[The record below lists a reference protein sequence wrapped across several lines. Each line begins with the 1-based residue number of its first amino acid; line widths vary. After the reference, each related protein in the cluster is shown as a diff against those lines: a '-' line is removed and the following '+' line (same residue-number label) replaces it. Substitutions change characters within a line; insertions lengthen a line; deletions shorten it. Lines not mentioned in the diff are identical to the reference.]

1 MAIELEFINLII
13 PVQVI
18 EQKYPGGWDACIR
31 DHAKSIGR
39 VVWYVDNLF
48 RTGAMDP
55 DLMDNLITKWTRL
68 GFQATESIGNA
79 VCWKDFC
86 MVTSYGASKYD
97 CPWIV
102 FDSAERIAWLRG
114 AEAGEIIG
122 RDHFISDVE

>member
-1 MAIELEFINLII
+1 MAIQLEFLNFIV

-18 EQKYPGGWDACIR
+18 EEKYSGGWDACLR

-39 VVWYVDNLF
+39 VVWYDEHLF

-68 GFQATESIGNA
+68 GFDATESVGNS
-79 VCWKDFC
+79 VIWKDFC
-86 MVTSYGASKYD
+86 IVASYGVSQYD

-102 FDSAERIAWLRG
+102 VDPAERSAWLMGTVHR
-114 AEAGEIIG
+114 EIVG
-122 RDHFISDVE
+122 RDHFRR